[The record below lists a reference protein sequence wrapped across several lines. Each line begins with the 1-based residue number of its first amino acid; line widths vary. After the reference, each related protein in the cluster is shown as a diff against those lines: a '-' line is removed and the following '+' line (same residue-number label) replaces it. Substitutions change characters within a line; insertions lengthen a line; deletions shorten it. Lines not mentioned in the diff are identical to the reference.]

1 MKNSPLPRNLVIPLA
16 ALVLIGLA
24 CQSNEPTAAPPFSQN
39 EPSPPTEPV
48 SDDGSVFGGD
58 RTDFGIY
65 LVPQECTM
73 IAMQQHY

>member
-24 CQSNEPTAAPPFSQN
+24 CQAGEPTAAPTVAQN

-48 SDDGSVFGGD
+48 SDAGSVFDGD
-58 RTDFGIY
+58 RTPSAFT
-65 LVPQECTM
+65 PFRRK
-73 IAMQQHY
+73 AP